1 MKYKVKQNLRESF
14 PHILI
19 AEVGQQIGSPYSA
32 SQVKVKDKAKEQR
45 ETQKKVKSNSK
56 FVKPFA
62 QQLIVLVSI
71 V

>member
-1 MKYKVKQNLRESF
+1 MKYKVKHNLRESF

-32 SQVKVKDKAKEQR
+32 SQVKVKHKAKEQR